1 MFGNKA
7 SKRAKNLNNQG
18 EERINV
24 YATEQGALYIKVEEL
39 FALKKVQMTI
49 AKAMKVEVLGQKRK
63 S

>member
-1 MFGNKA
+1 MFGNKV
-7 SKRAKNLNNQG
+7 SKRAKDLNNEG

-49 AKAMKVEVLGQKRK
+49 EKAMKVKVVGQKRK